1 MSEKPKSVSHDSIS
15 LPCEDGSEFV
25 YEQKFLDAAKTA
37 YPLIEISSQAAKA
50 RAWLEANPSR
60 LKTRRGMTKFF
71 NGWLSRAQGDAE
83 KRRPVDAAVVT
94 TGRDINENDYRPA
107 KWALGATCTN

>member
-83 KRRPVDAAVVT
+83 KRTVKDAPPET
-94 TGRDINENDYRPA
+94 TGGEITAEQMLPA
-107 KWALGATCTN
+107 KWLRAVKQ